1 MTKNELIGCIAEK
14 SGLAKKDSESALN
27 AIVDSITA
35 ALVEGDKVQLTG
47 FGVFE
52 VKERPERT
60 GRNPQTKEIIVI
72 PASRSVVF
80 KAGKVLKDS
89 VNA

>member
-47 FGVFE
+47 FGAFE

>member
-14 SGLAKKDSESALN
+14 TGLAKKDSESALN

-35 ALVEGDKVQLTG
+35 ALVEDDKVQLTG
-47 FGVFE
+47 FGAFE
-52 VKERPERT
+52 VKERPEHT
-60 GRNPQTKEIIVI
+60 GRNPQTKESIVI